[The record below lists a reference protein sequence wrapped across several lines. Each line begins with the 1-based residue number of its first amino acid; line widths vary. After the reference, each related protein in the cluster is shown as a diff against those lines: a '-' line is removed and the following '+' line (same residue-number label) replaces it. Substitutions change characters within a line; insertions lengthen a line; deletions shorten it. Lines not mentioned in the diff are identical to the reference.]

1 MMNRSFGS
9 SSITRMRP
17 VSGAGAAWLTRD
29 TSNSV
34 RAWRLRAV
42 KPESAKGADLDTALQ
57 RDRPGAGDLESRRAN
72 TRDSGVAAEGAGGH
86 CKLHWRWR
94 KLERDSL
101 GVVGSTRPVSMRTG
115 WLRTYS
121 TCPGARWDRPS
132 SPHVHAQARRPEVR
146 HAFAHRL

>member
-34 RAWRLRAV
+34 RAWRLRARLNQS
-42 KPESAKGADLDTALQ
+42 PRRAQTWIPLFKGIG
-57 RDRPGAGDLESRRAN
+57 PSAGDLESRRAN

-86 CKLHWRWR
+86 CKMHWRWR
-94 KLERDSL
+94 KLERSSRA
-101 GVVGSTRPVSMRTG
+101 VRPDQLVRDE
-115 WLRTYS
+115 LVTYVAN
-121 TCPGARWDRPS
+121 PPR
-132 SPHVHAQARRPEVR
+132 
-146 HAFAHRL
+146 